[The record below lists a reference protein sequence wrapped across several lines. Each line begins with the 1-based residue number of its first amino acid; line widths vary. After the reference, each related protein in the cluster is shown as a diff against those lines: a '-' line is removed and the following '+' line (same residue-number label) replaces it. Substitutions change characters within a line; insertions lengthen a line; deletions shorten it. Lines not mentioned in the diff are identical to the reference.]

1 MVFQYPAPMSFP
13 GAPAALRGFRLQHLY
28 TLHRLL
34 TDPAVAGFAVHLEG
48 SEDLDIFDPTGRG
61 VEAVQVKSRRG
72 TPLAPSDLVSATDS
86 FFERARQRLREHPAM
101 VQRVVCFGPV
111 GRTLQ
116 AMSAARVAAL
126 DGEARAAL
134 ERFGFSRKQIDGFR
148 AAFTVDADL
157 DEVAIEQAV
166 HAWLRE
172 TIAGLDPKVAFLYL
186 SGWMH
191 RAMEERRRITAQD
204 VRELLASV
212 GRFVAEAAAHHAEW
226 FTTVVPIDEFTI
238 AEDDRERLT
247 ADFHR
252 GVSARLEHV
261 LAGADV
267 LRDRQLD
274 AIDRAF
280 AETNVVVVH
289 GASGQGK
296 TALAWRYLLER
307 MPSAW
312 RFEVRALQDVTHAR
326 RVALLLAAHARAVGV
341 PVLVWLDVAP
351 RDLAWKDVVEELRTI
366 RGIRLLVTIRE
377 EDWTRARNSG
387 AMLLAAD
394 VPLALHEDEAEEI
407 FDGLRRRA
415 MPANVLDFADAWKQ
429 FGTRGPL
436 LEFTYF
442 LTQHE
447 ALEARLDAQVRGIRE
462 EVRSGKTLPAEL
474 ELLRRAA
481 VVTAFGARLDLR
493 RAAMELQLP
502 DVTQTVAR
510 FEREYLLR
518 VTEDGAFVEALH
530 PIRSAIVARLL
541 TATDVLTTWSAT
553 AAASLP
559 MIAESDLE
567 TFLLHAFVS
576 RAEEE
581 TTQVVAALR
590 GLRTR
595 TVAGAAGVLRALL
608 WLGVKRYTIEH
619 AALIAEIQSRMPNS
633 ELIWAVLDP
642 AGLTRYAPSLL
653 GFEEALKMLPDLHAW
668 YVEIKSRRP
677 PHDEIFAGARAWLA
691 GQPGAW
697 EVAAS
702 ESDWNAAAEVLFWAA
717 AWDIRVDREQLA
729 SAAMD
734 AAVPV
739 AVLADVVF
747 AASFGGDGAF
757 ERVRTGALQRF
768 QRETMTAAVDVTG
781 DIVTAHWL
789 IAPDGDV
796 DVERETVRRLD
807 VLRRLFPA
815 GQAFGGHVYGAVSG
829 EVERGIPADQFPV
842 PWVLRV
848 HLMFARL
855 VALHRRGETWSEYVT
870 SVVSLRERVVQ
881 LAGRITQALT
891 LYFRRDK
898 PFNIFEAGVD
908 AEEWDALTDALG
920 ALPKLPRSAVD
931 EWGFE
936 TEGAARAWSAGT
948 ASAHAPFTTALFEY
962 TSAVQDFLRASW
974 RVFVAHPQIGRGSA
988 AGREKVAAWSEAE
1001 QINPEAGT
1009 LHLAN
1014 AVKRLGK
1021 LQTEFRAR
1029 FALHAPAIATLDR
1042 REAEALWTLWAVWY
1056 DFAFH
1061 PRRRLANA
1069 ARDSVAAIESRLDER
1084 RRALHRRLRSLTLS
1098 KTEVLT
1104 ARSRGAVGAG
1114 LWLTVDVAHVQETVN
1129 GFAEALVH
1137 VIDVLRPPADFHA
1150 FDRYALDLAW
1160 EHVHLVPLVRSRSI
1174 DRKAWTLLLIGLPRP
1189 DEDLTEHAWKF
1200 VPQPLAEDVW
1210 ESLGLTAWPATA
1222 GSAARRFAASAATWR
1237 DAMRY
1242 LLNLRDVPL
1251 HDGVGKGV
1259 VSQEWRAAVAS
1270 ADRAAADVTA
1280 GLSALPEE
1288 IAGMQPEL
1296 RETLQVVV
1304 ASLRET
1310 VTSAAELDFTAI
1322 EQAVATVGDTIGP
1335 AVTAL
1340 ADHWLDRELQ

>member
-1 MVFQYPAPMSFP
+1 MSFP

-28 TLHRLL
+28 TLYRLL
-34 TDPAVAGFAVHLEG
+34 TDPAVAGFEVHLEG
-48 SEDLDIFDPTGRG
+48 SEDLDLFDSAGRA

-86 FFERARQRLREHPAM
+86 FFARARQRLREQPTM

-148 AAFTVDADL
+148 AAFVVDADL
-157 DEVAIEQAV
+157 DEVVIEQAV

-172 TIAGLDPKVAFLYL
+172 TIAGLDPEVAFLYL

-191 RAMEERRRITAQD
+191 RAMEERRRITAHD
-204 VRELLASV
+204 VRGLLTSV

-226 FTTVVPIDEFTI
+226 FTTVVPIREFTI
-238 AEDDRERLT
+238 PEDDRERLT

-252 GVSARLEHV
+252 GVSTRLEHV

-267 LRDRQLD
+267 VRNQQLD

-280 AETNVVVVH
+280 DKTNVVIVH

-312 RFEVRALQDVTHAR
+312 RFEVRALQDVTHAL
-326 RVALLLAAHARAVGV
+326 RVALLLAGHARAVGV

-351 RDLAWKDVVEELRTI
+351 RDLTWTAVVEELRTI
-366 RGIRLLVTIRE
+366 RGMRLLVTIRE

-394 VPLALHEDEAEEI
+394 LALALHEEEAEEI

-415 MPANVLDFADAWKQ
+415 MPANVLDFADAWRQ

-493 RAAMELQLP
+493 RAAAELQLP
-502 DVTQTVAR
+502 DITQTVTH

-541 TATDVLTTWSAT
+541 TEAEVLTTWSET

-559 MIAESDLE
+559 MIAEDDLE
-567 TFLLHAFVS
+567 TFLLHAFAS
-576 RAEEE
+576 RAEAE
-581 TTQVVAALR
+581 TTQVVIALR
-590 GLRTR
+590 ELRPR

-619 AALIAEIQSRMPNS
+619 AALIAEVQTRMPNS

-653 GFEEALKMLPDLHAW
+653 GFEEALKMLPDLHTW
-668 YVEIKSRRP
+668 YLEMKSRRP
-677 PHDEIFAGARAWLA
+677 SNEEIFAEARAWLA
-691 GQPGAW
+691 AQPGTWDAP
-697 EVAAS
+697 AS

-717 AWDIRVDREQLA
+717 AWDIRIDCEQLA
-729 SAAMD
+729 SAATQ

-747 AASFGGDGAF
+747 AASFGCDRAF
-757 ERVRTGALQRF
+757 ETVRANALQRF
-768 QRETMTAAVDVTG
+768 QRETMTVAVDVTG
-781 DIVTAHWL
+781 AVVTAHWL
-789 IAPDGDV
+789 IAPDRDV

-807 VLRRLFPA
+807 VLRRLFSD

-829 EVERGIPADQFPV
+829 EVKRRIPADQFPV
-842 PWVLRV
+842 SWVLRV

-855 VALHRRGETWSEYVT
+855 VALNRRGETWSEYVT
-870 SVVSLRERVVQ
+870 SVLSLRERVVQ
-881 LAGRITQALT
+881 LAARITQALT

-948 ASAHAPFTTALFEY
+948 ASTHAPFTTALFEY
-962 TSAVQDFLRASW
+962 TSAVQDFLRVSW

-988 AGREKVAAWSEAE
+988 EGREKVAAWSEAE
-1001 QINPEAGT
+1001 QINPEAAT

-1014 AVKRLGK
+1014 AVKRLAK
-1021 LQTEFRAR
+1021 LQAEFRAR
-1029 FALHAPAIATLDR
+1029 FALHAPSVATLDR
-1042 REAEALWTLWAVWY
+1042 RESETLWTFWAVWY

-1084 RRALHRRLRSLTLS
+1084 RRALRRRFRSLTLS
-1098 KTEVLT
+1098 KTDVLT
-1104 ARSRGAVGAG
+1104 ARGRGAVGAG

-1137 VIDVLRPPADFHA
+1137 VIEVLRPPADFHA
-1150 FDRYALDLAW
+1150 FDRYALDLVW
-1160 EHVHLVPLVRSRSI
+1160 EHVHLVPLVRGKSI

-1189 DEDLTEHAWKF
+1189 DEDLSEHAWKF
-1200 VPQPLAEDVW
+1200 IPQPLAEDVW
-1210 ESLGLTAWPATA
+1210 ESLELPAWPATA
-1222 GSAARRFAASAATWR
+1222 GASARKFAASAAAWR

-1242 LLNLRDVPL
+1242 LLNLRDAPL
-1251 HDGVGKGV
+1251 RDDLGREV
-1259 VSQEWRAAVAS
+1259 VASQWRAAVAS
-1270 ADRAAADVTA
+1270 AERAATDVMA
-1280 GLSALPEE
+1280 GLATLPEE

-1296 RETLQVVV
+1296 RDTLQAVV
-1304 ASLRET
+1304 ASFRET
-1310 VTSAAELDFTAI
+1310 VTSAAELDFAAI
-1322 EQAVATVGDTIGP
+1322 EEVAATVCDTIVP

-1340 ADHWLDRELQ
+1340 EDHWFDRELA